1 MDDLTAARWYRL
13 RSHPSIVEAWPADRE
28 SAEPEPFLVGEVDA
42 KTPYDALAAGDSAL
56 FLTFQS
62 RVHDA
67 DSALTFA
74 SEFGF
79 LGAPITERVRLP
91 DSSKQAAVEAMF
103 VVGDSLGAWLGEA
116 DALRRAVAL
125 WGAIRRNDRRAMLD
139 DPHVAA
145 ISRPLNTLSQSAPL
159 HLSAVP
165 DPEVRRHALFT
176 LQILVNR
183 GLQAP
188 IDRYEARVGAE
199 LRIEG
204 DGLAFR
210 VIGRTLLGDMWLQ
223 LALAVGGDKRFR
235 HCPQDARWWELHPDI
250 ARTNKVY
257 CSDACKQAAYRER
270 KARRA
275 KA

>member
-28 SAEPEPFLVGEVDA
+28 STEPEPFLIGEVDA
-42 KTPYDALAAGDSAL
+42 EAPYDALAAGDSAL

-62 RVHDA
+62 RVQDA
-67 DSALTFA
+67 DSALAFA
-74 SEFGF
+74 REFGF
-79 LGAPITERVRLP
+79 LGVPITERVRLA
-91 DSSKQAAVEAMF
+91 DGWTY
-103 VVGDSLGAWLGEA
+103 VVGDRLAAWLDEA

-125 WGAIRRNDRRAMLD
+125 WRAIRRNDRRAMLD

-145 ISRPLNTLSQSAPL
+145 ISRPLNTLSRSTPL

-165 DPEVRRHALFT
+165 DPDVRRHALFT

-183 GLQAP
+183 GLRAP
-188 IDRYEARVGAE
+188 IDRHDARVGPE
-199 LRIEG
+199 LRVEG
-204 DGLAFR
+204 DALAFR
-210 VIGRTLLGDMWLQ
+210 VIGRTLSGDMWLQ

-235 HCPQDARWWELHPDI
+235 QCPQDGGWWELHPDI

-270 KARRA
+270 KAGRA